1 MEEIVDIHVKLRH
14 TVSNEPIT
22 GDEFQVNFYD
32 KDLLKDDFLG
42 TSTLDDQGHAVVS
55 VTRTD
60 YRSPETPFEKKPD
73 IYFEVH
79 RNGEVLYKSPVSAN
93 VDLEERNDFPVSG
106 GKHCDLGTYNILL

>member
-14 TVSNEPIT
+14 TVSNDPIT
-22 GDEFQVNFYD
+22 GGEYKVKFFD

-55 VTRTD
+55 VFRKD
-60 YRSPETPFEKKPD
+60 YRSADSPLEKKPD

-79 RNGEVLYKSPVSAN
+79 RNDEVLYKSPVSEN
-93 VDLEERNDFPVSG
+93 VALEERDDFPLSG